1 MNYDYAVIGGGVSG
15 YFALKELAGKGRI
28 ILISEEPDLPYDK
41 PPLSKEFLRGE
52 KNAPFF
58 EKPDF
63 YSSNG
68 ITVLLNETAEKIEN
82 NEIVTSSGLRIGF
95 KKALIATGGKPKK
108 AGVPGEN
115 KRGVFYLRTLRD
127 ASIIRNSEA
136 KSFVIIGGG
145 FIGVEAAASLKQ
157 VTKEVTVVEAA
168 PRLLSR
174 FADEDFSFYLEEY
187 MRSKGVEVI
196 TGTSV
201 ESIEGSK
208 QVEAV
213 KLKNGKELK
222 TEAVLVA
229 IGIKPSVELALNSGI
244 KVSDGIEVDEHMMTS
259 MKDVYAAGDVA
270 LLYNSYLGEKT
281 RIEHWNN
288 AQYTGI
294 LAARNMLGNSET
306 YDFFS
311 TVWSDVFDLH
321 IESAGIIK
329 GWEEKATIGSFKTN
343 RVVNVFIKEKK
354 AVGYIAVNIE
364 WEKIEALNDIVKNRK
379 QITNPSCFSI

>member
-58 EKPDF
+58 EKPDY

-68 ITVLLNETAEKIEN
+68 ITVLLNEAAEKIEN
-82 NEIVTSSGLRIGF
+82 NEIVTSSGLRVGF

-108 AGVPGEN
+108 IGVPGEN
-115 KRGVFYLRTLRD
+115 KRGVYYLRTLRD
-127 ASIIRNSEA
+127 ASIIRNSDA
-136 KSFVIIGGG
+136 KNFVIIGGG
-145 FIGVEAAASLKQ
+145 FIGTEAAASLRQ
-157 VTKEVTVVEAA
+157 VKKEVTVVEAA

-174 FADEDFSFYLEEY
+174 FADEDFSSYLEGY
-187 MRSKGVEVI
+187 IKSKGIEVI
-196 TGTSV
+196 TGASV

-222 TEAVLVA
+222 AEAVLVA
-229 IGIKPSVELALNSGI
+229 IGIKPSTELALNSGI
-244 KVSDGIEVDEHMMTS
+244 KVNDGIEVDEHMMTS
-259 MKDVYAAGDVA
+259 MNDVYASGDVA
-270 LLYNSYLGEKT
+270 LVYNGYLGGKL

-288 AQYTGI
+288 AQYTGM
-294 LAARNMLGNSET
+294 LAARNMLGSSES
-306 YDFFS
+306 YDFLS

-321 IESAGIIK
+321 IESAGITN

-343 RVVNVFIKEKK
+343 RVASVFIKEKK
-354 AVGYIAVNIE
+354 AVGYIAVNLE
-364 WEKIEALNDIVKNRK
+364 WEKIEALNEIVKNRK